1 MPLAR
6 LWISRAA
13 ARSIGSANCRHCFV
27 AHSAAKSAP
36 LSLAGGGTLV
46 GTVQVPG
53 DKSISHRALLFGAI
67 AEGETR
73 IEGLLPAED
82 PLSTAACLRAMGVEV
97 SPIQAGQPVTVQGAG
112 LDGFQEPG
120 DVLDCG
126 NSGTTMRLML
136 GLLAGRVGRHF
147 VLTGDGS
154 LRGRP
159 MRRVG
164 APLAQ
169 MGAQI
174 GGRGDGNFA
183 PLAVQGQPLRGT
195 TIHTPVASA
204 QVKSAILL
212 AALTAEGPTT
222 VIEPAQSRDHSER
235 MLRSFGAEL
244 SVGGAGNTVVTLTP
258 GQTLKGQAVV
268 VPGDIS
274 SAAFWLVAGAI
285 TPGAEI
291 TVQNVGLN
299 PSRTGILE
307 VLDQMGA
314 QISVLNRRE
323 VAGEPVGDLRVC
335 HGPLQAF
342 DIGGELI
349 PRLVDEIPVLAVAAC
364 CAEGISRIRDA
375 EELRVKETD
384 RLAVMA
390 RQLGAMGGRIE
401 EFADGM
407 TINGC
412 TELHGAEV
420 DSETDHR
427 VAMSLAVA
435 AGIARGDTLLHRP
448 EAAAVSYPGFWDDLA
463 RLKQQAG

>member
-1 MPLAR
+1 MN
-6 LWISRAA
+6 AA
-13 ARSIGSANCRHCFV
+13 DASGV
-27 AHSAAKSAP
+27 QV
-36 LSLAGGGTLV
+36 LQGGGSL
-46 GTVQVPG
+46 GGRVQVPG
-53 DKSISHRALLFGAI
+53 DKSISHRSLLFGAI
-67 AEGETR
+67 AEGVTR

-82 PLSTAACLRAMGVEV
+82 PLSTAACLRAMGVAV
-97 SPIQAGQPVTVQGAG
+97 SPIGAGEPVTVQGVG
-112 LDGFQEPG
+112 LDGLAEPA

-147 VLTGDGS
+147 VLSGDGS

-169 MGAQI
+169 MGALI
-174 GGRGDGNFA
+174 HGRKDGNFA
-183 PLAVQGQPLRGT
+183 PLAVLGQPLQGT

-204 QVKSAILL
+204 QVKSALLL
-212 AALTAEGPTT
+212 AALTAQGPTT
-222 VIEPAQSRDHSER
+222 VIEPVQSRDHSER
-235 MLRSFGAEL
+235 MLRAFGADL
-244 SVGGAGNTVVTLTP
+244 VVGGAGDTEVTVRP
-258 GQTLKGQAVV
+258 GNSLRAQHVI

-285 TPGAEI
+285 TPGASLIVE
-291 TVQNVGLN
+291 NVGLN

-307 VLDQMGA
+307 VLEQMGA
-314 QISVLNRRE
+314 RIAVLNQRD
-323 VAGEPVGDLRVC
+323 VAGEPVGDLQVT

-342 DIGGELI
+342 AIGAEI
-349 PRLVDEIPVLAVAAC
+349 MPRLVDEIPVLAVAAC
-364 CAEGISRIRDA
+364 CAEGISRITGA

-390 RQLGAMGGRIE
+390 RQLGAMGARIDE
-401 EFADGM
+401 AEDGM
-407 TINGC
+407 TISGP
-412 TELHGAEV
+412 TPLQGATV

-435 AGIARGDTLLHRP
+435 ALVARGSTTIQRP
-448 EAAAVSYPGFWDDLA
+448 EAAAVSYPEFWHDLE
-463 RLKQQAG
+463 RLRG

>member
-1 MPLAR
+1 MTLAQSDLQVPL
-6 LWISRAA
+6 LLP
-13 ARSIGSANCRHCFV
+13 GGG
-27 AHSAAKSAP
+27 
-36 LSLAGGGTLV
+36 SLAG
-46 GTVQVPG
+46 TVRVPG

-82 PLSTAACLRAMGVEV
+82 PLSTAACLRAMGVAV
-97 SPIQAGQPVTVQGAG
+97 SPIEAGREVIVQGVG
-112 LDGFQEPG
+112 LDGFREP
-120 DVLDCG
+120 DSVLDCG

-147 VLTGDGS
+147 VLSGDAS
-154 LRGRP
+154 LRRRP

-164 APLAQ
+164 GPLSEMGASIHGRDGGNLAPLAIAGQ
-169 MGAQI
+169 QLHGA
-174 GGRGDGNFA
+174 
-183 PLAVQGQPLRGT
+183 
-195 TIHTPVASA
+195 TIRTPVASA

-212 AALTAEGPTT
+212 AALTANGPTT
-222 VIEPAQSRDHSER
+222 VIEPVQSRDHSER
-235 MLRSFGAEL
+235 MLRAFGADL
-244 SVGGAGNTVVTLTP
+244 VVGGEGNTTVTLTP
-258 GQTLKGQAVV
+258 GNTLRGQQVI

-285 TPGAEI
+285 TPGAAL
-291 TVQNVGLN
+291 TVENVGLN

-307 VLDQMGA
+307 VLEQMGA
-314 QISVLNRRE
+314 QISVLNRRD

-342 DIGGELI
+342 EIGGDLI

-364 CAEGISRIRDA
+364 CAGGISRIRDA

-407 TINGC
+407 TISGC

>member
-1 MPLAR
+1 MGLPSHTSTPLQLPAG
-6 LWISRAA
+6 
-13 ARSIGSANCRHCFV
+13 RSLRGRV
-27 AHSAAKSAP
+27 R
-36 LSLAGGGTLV
+36 
-46 GTVQVPG
+46 VPG

-82 PLSTAACLRAMGVEV
+82 PLSTAACLRAMGVTV
-97 SPIQAGQPVTVQGAG
+97 SEIRAGEAVTVQGVG
-112 LDGFQEPG
+112 VDGFQEPHN
-120 DVLDCG
+120 VLDCG

-136 GLLAGRVGRHF
+136 GLLAGRAGRHF
-147 VLTGDGS
+147 VLSGDVS

-169 MGAQI
+169 MGAVI
-174 GGRGDGNFA
+174 HGRRAGNFA
-183 PLAVQGQPLRGT
+183 PLAVLGQPLHGT

-235 MLRSFGAEL
+235 MLRAFGARL
-244 SVGGAGNTVVTLTP
+244 QVGGPGLTEVTLTP
-258 GQTLKGQAVV
+258 GRTLRGQSVV

-274 SAAFWLVAGAI
+274 SAAFWLVAAAI
-285 TPGAEI
+285 TPGAAL
-291 TVQNVGLN
+291 TVENVGLN

-307 VLDQMGA
+307 VLEQMGA
-314 QISVLNRRE
+314 RIEVLNARD
-323 VAGEPVGDLRVC
+323 VAGEPVGDLQVS

-342 DIGGELI
+342 EIGGELI

-364 CAEGISRIRDA
+364 AAEGTSRVRDA
-375 EELRVKETD
+375 AELRVKETD

-390 RQLGAMGGRIE
+390 RQLGAMGARIE
-401 EFADGM
+401 AFDDGLA
-407 TINGC
+407 IAGN
-412 TELHGAEV
+412 TELHGADV

-435 AGIARGDTLLHRP
+435 AGIARGRTTLHGP
-448 EAAAVSYPGFWDDLA
+448 EAAAVSYP
-463 RLKQQAG
+463 